1 MHVAIWKVVVRNP
14 WSGRLVERD
23 IAGLTPS
30 ELASYALDDR
40 VCDEIARAIAPCLP
54 EEFLAA
60 YVRRVGA
67 IKAGM
72 AIFGARVDRSALR
85 SGADTFGPA

>member
-1 MHVAIWKVVVRNP
+1 MHVAIRKVVVRNP
-14 WSGRLVERD
+14 WSGRFVERD
-23 IAGLTPS
+23 IAGLTS
-30 ELASYALDDR
+30 AELESYSLDER

-67 IKAGM
+67 INAGL
-72 AIFGARVDRSALR
+72 AIFGARVIRGSL
-85 SGADTFGPA
+85 PAVPAR

>member
-1 MHVAIWKVVVRNP
+1 MHLAVRKVIVRNP
-14 WSGRLVERD
+14 WSGRFVERD
-23 IAGLTPS
+23 IAGLTS
-30 ELASYALDDR
+30 AELESYPLDEH

-67 IKAGM
+67 IKAGL
-72 AIFGARVDRSALR
+72 AIFGAHVIRGSL
-85 SGADTFGPA
+85 PAVPAR